1 MNPAANPSQLPLH
14 SLEREVMEQVWAD
27 GPATVRAVLDGVNRK
42 GARRRAYTTVLTVLG
57 RLEEKGFVVRERVG
71 RGDVYRAAV
80 GRETWL
86 RERSSADVR
95 SLLDSYGDI
104 ALAHFA
110 DQVEGLDEERRA
122 KLRKLIGDD

>member
-1 MNPAANPSQLPLH
+1 MNPGPDVTQLPLH

-42 GARRRAYTTVLTVLG
+42 GTRKRAYTTVLTVLA
-57 RLEEKGFVVRERVG
+57 RLEEKGFVVGERVG

-80 GRETWL
+80 GRETWV
-86 RERSSADVR
+86 RERSSAEVR
-95 SLLDSYGDI
+95 ELLDNYGDV

-110 DQVEGLDEERRA
+110 DHLEGLDEERRA
-122 KLRKLIGDD
+122 KLKELIGDD

>member
-1 MNPAANPSQLPLH
+1 MD
-14 SLEREVMEQVWAD
+14 QVWAD
-27 GPATVRAVLDGVNRK
+27 GPATVRAVLDGVNRT
-42 GARRRAYTTVLTVLG
+42 GARKRAYTTVLTVLG
-57 RLEEKGFVVRERVG
+57 RLEEKGFVCRERIG

-95 SLLDSYGDI
+95 DLLDNYGDV

-110 DQVEGLDEERRA
+110 DHLEGLDEERRA